1 MPSGKGSAGDESRPS
16 KGVRGG
22 TTKGSSAAV
31 KRLLNEINV
40 LPSADKKELSGSLMG
55 LALIEDEKHEKERRD
70 TIECEQLLAAAE
82 KKDGNEKKRTYRGL
96 GAKGSYLP
104 L

>member
-55 LALIEDEKHEKERRD
+55 LALIEDEKHEKEKRLSTTRKPGKHVAKAAGGGGAYRRRLLPENK
-70 TIECEQLLAAAE
+70 EC
-82 KKDGNEKKRTYRGL
+82 
-96 GAKGSYLP
+96 
-104 L
+104 